1 MSLNTPILVKPQFS
15 VLTMDQIEQ
24 VHDYSLKILATAGV
38 KIDSPRALQ
47 IFSRSSGATV
57 GEGHRVFLGR
67 ELVEWAI
74 RAAPTA
80 VDVFNRRGDFAFRL
94 GEDQAR
100 FGVGVTNLF
109 FQDPAND
116 ELSTFTRQHMALSV
130 RLGDALPQYDVIS
143 TIGIIQ
149 DYPPEKADLYAVLEM
164 AANTTKPLVI
174 LISNERLFTH
184 ALNLLG
190 TLCGDLITKP
200 FVIPYFNPVT
210 PLVLNEA
217 TTEKMLETIHR
228 GLPLI
233 FSNYGMAGMSTPITA
248 AGTLALL
255 NAELL
260 AGLVFSQLA
269 REGTPVILGSL
280 PAFFEMKTMEGFF
293 DPHSILVNLACAEM
307 MAHYHI
313 PHAGT
318 SGSGAGWGP
327 DLLASGMFW
336 MNHLT
341 SAMGKVGL
349 VPFVGS
355 TFSSKAFSPAVTVY
369 VHDIIGMARRFAAGF
384 PLDEAW
390 VGLEEI
396 ATTGP
401 GGNFLTADLTLKHYR
416 DAYYTSTTIPR
427 LTLERWEQLKH
438 PKMDRYV
445 REFAQRLMTEHRPPD
460 DHDELI
466 DRGEEFIRMQRVN
479 SGGSRRRHSKTRGA

>member
-1 MSLNTPILVKPQFS
+1 
-15 VLTMDQIEQ
+15 
-24 VHDYSLKILATAGV
+24 
-38 KIDSPRALQ
+38 
-47 IFSRSSGATV
+47 
-57 GEGHRVFLGR
+57 
-67 ELVEWAI
+67 
-74 RAAPTA
+74 
-80 VDVFNRRGDFAFRL
+80 
-94 GEDQAR
+94 
-100 FGVGVTNLF
+100 
-109 FQDPAND
+109 
-116 ELSTFTRQHMALSV
+116 
-130 RLGDALPQYDVIS
+130 
-143 TIGIIQ
+143 
-149 DYPPEKADLYAVLEM
+149 
-164 AANTTKPLVI
+164 
-174 LISNERLFTH
+174 
-184 ALNLLG
+184 
-190 TLCGDLITKP
+190 
-200 FVIPYFNPVT
+200 
-210 PLVLNEA
+210 
-217 TTEKMLETIHR
+217 
-228 GLPLI
+228 
-233 FSNYGMAGMSTPITA
+233 MSTPITA

-260 AGLVFSQLA
+260 AGLVFTQLA

-341 SAMGKVGL
+341 SAMDKVGL

-416 DAYYTSTTIPR
+416 DAYYTSTAIPR
-427 LTLERWEQLKH
+427 LTLERWQQQEC
-438 PKMDRYV
+438 PKVDRYV
-445 REFAQRLMTEHRPPD
+445 REHAQRLMTEHRPPD

-466 DRGEEFIRMQRVN
+466 GRGEVFIRKQKTDSR
-479 SGGSRRRHSKTRGA
+479 GSRRRHSKVAGG

>member
-1 MSLNTPILVKPQFS
+1 MNTARLVKPQFS
-15 VLTMDQIEQ
+15 VLTKDQVEQ
-24 VHDYSLKILATAGV
+24 VHDYSLNILASTGV
-38 KIDSPRALQ
+38 KVDSKRALE
-47 IFSRSSGATV
+47 IFSRSKGVTI
-57 GEGHRVFLGR
+57 GEDHRVFLER

-74 RAAPTA
+74 QATPPA
-80 VDVFNRRGDFAFRL
+80 VDVFDRRGDFAFRL
-94 GEDQAR
+94 GEDRAR
-100 FGVGVTNLF
+100 FGMGVTTLF
-109 FQDPAND
+109 FQDALTD
-116 ELSTFTRQHMALSV
+116 ELSAFTRQHMMLSV

-164 AANTTKPLVI
+164 AANTTKPLVV
-174 LISNERLFTH
+174 LISNEKLFTH
-184 ALNLLG
+184 ALDLLE
-190 TLCGDLITKP
+190 TLCGDFGSRP
-200 FVIPYFNPVT
+200 FVIPYFNPIT

-217 TTEKMLETIHR
+217 TTEKMLETIGR

-260 AGLVFSQLA
+260 AGLVLTQLA
-269 REGTPVILGSL
+269 RQGTQVILGSL

-293 DPHSILVNLACAEM
+293 DPHSILVDLACAEM

-313 PHAGT
+313 PHMGT

-341 SAMGKVGL
+341 SAMDKVGL

-355 TFSSKAFSPAVTVY
+355 TFSSKAFSPAVAVY
-369 VHDIIGMARRFAAGF
+369 AHDVIGMARRFAAGF
-384 PLDEAW
+384 PLDAEW

-396 ATTGP
+396 AMAGP
-401 GGNFLTADLTLKHYR
+401 GGNFLTADLTLKRYR
-416 DAYYTSTTIPR
+416 DAYYTSTVTPR
-427 LTLERWEQLKH
+427 LTLERWKELRQ
-438 PKMDRYV
+438 PKVGQYV
-445 REFAQRLMTEHRPPD
+445 REYAQRLMAEHHPPD

-466 DRGEEFIRMQRVN
+466 GRGEEFIRKQRVE
-479 SGGSRRRHSKTRGA
+479 SGGSRRRHSKITGG